1 MVTTNAPM
9 YGIRTEKPTAPPA
22 AANSSARRART
33 PARWRPYHDHLQHFA
48 ADIVGDLLILS
59 FHTCPASPRL
69 RGSTRRTA
77 SASALCLSAGRRPS
91 MAPAP
96 EDGYGQQ
103 TDQRGEGNFHH
114 RIAMVSI
121 RLRIFSAIASIMP
134 ASLTPDSGAA
144 TWRQSQKA
152 Y

>member
-9 YGIRTEKPTAPPA
+9 YGISTEKPTSTPA
-22 AANSSARRART
+22 AANSSAQRART
-33 PARWRPYHDHLQHFA
+33 PARWRSPHDHLQHFA
-48 ADIVGDLLILS
+48 ADIVGDLLIHLL
-59 FHTCPASPRL
+59 HTCPASPRL

-77 SASALCLSAGRRPS
+77 FSSALCLSAGRRPS

-96 EDGYGQQ
+96 DRRYGQQ

-114 RIAMVSI
+114 RIAHVSI

-134 ASLTPDSGAA
+134 ASINPDSGAA